1 MRRCEI
7 VAFFEDCRWR
17 RTLQILYPIPH
28 AQFPNHKMFST
39 ILRWVINRRWLVVL
53 ATIIISLWTLYIIPK
68 MPLDVFPPFAPP
80 QVEIQTEAPGLAP
93 EEIESLVTLPIE
105 SAING
110 TPGVTAVRSSSAV
123 GISVVKVIF
132 DWNTEIYQAR
142 QLITERLQQAQ
153 NKLPVGVKTPQISPT
168 TSPVGTVI
176 TYAFT
181 SETTSLM
188 EVRRLVDWQVTNR
201 LLAVTG
207 VAQVVAYGGE
217 QRQYQVLVEPAKLK
231 AFNVSLQQV
240 SEAVA
245 AANVNAPGGYLITPD
260 KETLIRGVGRIESI
274 ADLQQSAIASRQG
287 TVVRIGDVADVKIG
301 AGIKRGDGSFNG
313 KKAVIVMVNRQP
325 VADTPT
331 VTKAVEAAMAEV
343 QQALPKDI
351 KVTVTF
357 RQEEYINSSVENV
370 RSALVEGSIIV
381 TVILIP
387 FLMNWR
393 TLTVVLL
400 DFFLTWL
407 FGLLAMY
414 WLGLGLNTMTLGGL
428 SVAIGTAIDDAIV
441 YAENTYRNLR
451 ENTSSPHPRPVM
463 DVIFDG
469 SQEVRD
475 SLIGATVIGIVV
487 FSPIFTLPGVEGRIF
502 TPMGITYLVVV
513 VISSLESLLIS
524 PALCAILLPNKKM
537 SAEEPWLPRFC
548 KKIYHF
554 FIELSMRYSAIILT
568 LAAASMVAALIIL
581 PSFGRVFLPEFQEQT
596 LVNTVLLYPGVSL
609 ETTNSAAFAIE
620 DALKDDTR
628 FSYVQVRS
636 GRAPGDAD
644 AAGVNLAHIDI
655 GLSEEGMKNRPK
667 TLESLRQEFGK
678 LPGVAPNIGGFISH
692 RMDEV
697 LSGVRSQI
705 AVKVFGPDLNQ
716 LRTIGAQ
723 VEEQMKTV
731 AGIVDLQLEPQ
742 VPVQQIQI
750 KFNRQAAG
758 RYGLKIGSLSEIIET
773 ALNGKVV
780 SQVLEVQQTFDLVV
794 WLQPEARNNLETIE
808 NLLVDTPPLSPPY
821 KGGDETPLSP
831 PYKGGDE
838 RGGKIPLAQVATVKY
853 GTGPNTINREN
864 VSRLIVVAANAK
876 GRDLRSVVNEIQAK
890 VKREVQLP
898 FGYFIQYGGQFEAEQ
913 RASQNIMVFSAI
925 AFIVIT
931 VLMYLSVKSIA
942 STAMIMINLPIGLVG
957 GVISVALT
965 GGIISVASLVG
976 FVTLF
981 GVATRNGLLLVD
993 NYNTKFA
1000 EGMPFKEAIIK
1011 GSMERLNAILM
1022 TASTS
1027 ALGLAPLVLEGGP
1040 GKEILQPLSVVVL
1053 GGLFT
1058 STALTLLVLPA
1069 LYAQFSEH
1077 LLTESNHP

>member
-1 MRRCEI
+1 
-7 VAFFEDCRWR
+7 
-17 RTLQILYPIPH
+17 
-28 AQFPNHKMFST
+28 MFST

-53 ATIIISLWTLYIIPK
+53 ATIIVTLWTLYIIPK

-123 GISVVKVIF
+123 GVSVVKVIF
-132 DWNTEIYQAR
+132 DWGTEIYQAR

-153 NKLPVGVKTPQISPT
+153 NKLPVGVETPQISPT

-181 SETTSLM
+181 SETTPLM
-188 EVRRLVDWQVTNR
+188 EVRRLIDWQVTNR
-201 LLAVTG
+201 LLAVPG
-207 VAQVVAYGGE
+207 VAQVVVYGGE

-231 AFNVSLQQV
+231 AFNLSLQQV

-245 AANVNAPGGYLITPD
+245 AANANAPGGYLITPD
-260 KETLIRGVGRIESI
+260 KETLIRGVGRVESVL
-274 ADLQQSAIASRQG
+274 DLQQSAIASRQG

-301 AGIKRGDGSFNG
+301 AAIQRGDGSFNG
-313 KKAVIVMVNRQP
+313 KKAAIVMVNRQP

-331 VTKAVEAAMAEV
+331 VTKAVEVAMAEV

-370 RSALVEGSIIV
+370 RSALIEGSIIV
-381 TVILIP
+381 TIILIP

-451 ENTSSPHPRPVM
+451 ENTSSHHPRPVM

-524 PALCAILLPNKKM
+524 PALCAILLPNKNM
-537 SAEEPWLPRFC
+537 SAKEPWLPRFC
-548 KKIYHF
+548 KHIYHYC
-554 FIELSMRYSAIILT
+554 IRMSMRFSAIILAF
-568 LAAASMVAALIIL
+568 AAASMVAALIIL

-596 LVNTVLLYPGVSL
+596 LVNTILLYPGVSL

-620 DALKDDTR
+620 DALKNDTR
-628 FSYVQVRS
+628 FAYVQVRS

-644 AAGVNLAHIDI
+644 AGGVNLAHIDI
-655 GLSEEGMKNRPK
+655 GLSEEGMKNRQK
-667 TLESLRQEFGK
+667 SLESLRQEFGK

-705 AVKVFGPDLNQ
+705 AVKIFGPDLNQ
-716 LRTIGAQ
+716 LRTISAQ
-723 VEEQMKTV
+723 VEAQMKTV

-758 RYGLKIGSLSEIIET
+758 RYGLKIGELSEIIET

-780 SQVLEVQQTFDLVV
+780 SQVLEAQQTFDLVV
-794 WLQPEARNNLETIE
+794 WLQPESRNNLETIQ
-808 NLLVDTPPLSPPY
+808 NLLVDTPS
-821 KGGDETPLSP
+821 GN
-831 PYKGGDE
+831 
-838 RGGKIPLAQVATVKY
+838 KIPLAQVATVKY

-864 VSRLIVVAANAK
+864 VSRLIVAAANAK

-913 RASQNIMVFSAI
+913 RASQNIIIFSAI
-925 AFIVIT
+925 AFLVIT

-981 GVATRNGLLLVD
+981 GVATCNGLLLVD
-993 NYNTKFA
+993 DYNTKFA
-1000 EGMPFKEAIIK
+1000 EVMPFKEAIIK

-1027 ALGLAPLVLEGGP
+1027 ALGLAPLVLEGGA
-1040 GKEILQPLSVVVL
+1040 GKEILQPLAIVVL

-1069 LYAQFSEH
+1069 LYAQFGHFLRPQQPQPVIEDGKII
-1077 LLTESNHP
+1077 NV

>member
-1 MRRCEI
+1 
-7 VAFFEDCRWR
+7 
-17 RTLQILYPIPH
+17 
-28 AQFPNHKMFST
+28 MFST
-39 ILRWVINRRWLVVL
+39 ILRWVINRRWLVVI
-53 ATIIISLWTLYIIPK
+53 ATIIISLWTLYIIPQ
-68 MPLDVFPPFAPP
+68 MSLDVFPPFAPP

-123 GISVVKVIF
+123 GLSSVKVIF
-132 DWNTEIYQAR
+132 DWGTEIYQAR
-142 QLITERLQQAQ
+142 QLITERLQQAES
-153 NKLPVGVKTPQISPT
+153 KLPAGVETPQISPT
-168 TSPVGTVI
+168 TSPVGLVI

-181 SETTSLM
+181 SETTPLM

-201 LLAVTG
+201 LLAVSG

-217 QRQYQVLVEPAKLK
+217 ERQYQVLVEPAKLK

-240 SEAVA
+240 AEAAA

-260 KETLIRGVGRIESI
+260 RETLIRGVGRIESLE
-274 ADLQQSAIASRQG
+274 DLQQSAIASRHG
-287 TVVRIGDVADVKIG
+287 TPVRIADVADVKIG
-301 AGIKRGDGSFNG
+301 AAIKRGDGSFNG

-381 TVILIP
+381 TLILIP

-393 TLTVVLL
+393 TLAVVLL

-407 FGLLAMY
+407 LALLAMN

-451 ENTSSPHPRPVM
+451 ENTSSLHPRPVM

-524 PALCAILLPNKKM
+524 PALCAILLPNKRM
-537 SAEEPWLPRFC
+537 SAAEPWVPRFC

-554 FIELSMRYSAIILT
+554 LINLSMRYSRIVLA
-568 LAAASMVAALIIL
+568 LAAASMVATLIIL

-596 LVNTVLLYPGVSL
+596 LVNTILLYPGVSL
-609 ETTNSAAFAIE
+609 ETTDSAAFAIE

-628 FSYVQVRS
+628 FEYVQVRS

-655 GLSEEGMKNRPK
+655 GLSEAGMKNRPK
-667 TLESLRQEFGK
+667 TLESLRQEFAK

-705 AVKVFGPDLNQ
+705 AVKIFGPDLDQ
-716 LRTIGAQ
+716 LRSIGAQ

-731 AGIVDLQLEPQ
+731 EGIVDLQLEPQ

-758 RYGLKIGSLSEIIET
+758 RYGLKIGELSEIIET

-794 WLQPEARNNLETIE
+794 WLQPEARNNLETIQ
-808 NLLVDTPPLSPPY
+808 NLLVDTPS
-821 KGGDETPLSP
+821 GN
-831 PYKGGDE
+831 
-838 RGGKIPLAQVATVKY
+838 KIPLAQVATVKY

-864 VSRLIVVAANAK
+864 VSRLIVAAANAK
-876 GRDLRSVVNEIQAK
+876 NRDLRSVVNEIQAK
-890 VKREVQLP
+890 VKGEVELP

-913 RASQNIMVFSAI
+913 RASQNIMIFSAI
-925 AFIVIT
+925 AFLVIT

-942 STAMIMINLPIGLVG
+942 STATIMINLPIGLVG
-957 GVISVALT
+957 GVIAVALT

-1022 TASTS
+1022 TALTS
-1027 ALGLAPLVLEGGP
+1027 ALGLAPLVLEGGA

-1069 LYAQFSEH
+1069 LYAQFGHFLRPQQPQPVVEDGKVV
-1077 LLTESNHP
+1077 NV

>member
-1 MRRCEI
+1 
-7 VAFFEDCRWR
+7 
-17 RTLQILYPIPH
+17 
-28 AQFPNHKMFST
+28 MFST
-39 ILRWVINRRWLVVL
+39 ILRLVINRRWLVVL
-53 ATIIISLWTLYIIPK
+53 ATIIISLWTLYILPK
-68 MPLDVFPPFAPP
+68 MSLDVFPPFAPP

-123 GISVVKVIF
+123 GLSAIKVIF
-132 DWNTEIYQAR
+132 DWGTEIYQAR

-153 NKLPVGVKTPQISPT
+153 SKLPAGVETPQISPT

-176 TYAFT
+176 SYAFT
-181 SETTSLM
+181 SETTPLM

-201 LLAVTG
+201 LLAVNG
-207 VAQVVAYGGE
+207 VAQVIAYGGQ
-217 QRQYQVLVEPAKLK
+217 QRQYQVLVNPAKLQ

-240 SEAVA
+240 AEAAA

-260 KETLIRGVGRIESI
+260 RETLIRGVGRIESV
-274 ADLQQSAIASRQG
+274 ADLQQSAIASRHG
-287 TVVRIGDVADVKIG
+287 TPVIIGDVADVKIG
-301 AGIKRGDGSFNG
+301 GAIERGNGSFNG

-325 VADTPT
+325 IADTPT

-343 QQALPKDI
+343 QQSLPKDI

-357 RQEEYINSSVENV
+357 RQEEYIKSSVENV

-381 TVILIP
+381 TIILIP

-451 ENTSSPHPRPVM
+451 ENTSSLHPRPVM

-524 PALCAILLPNKKM
+524 PALCAILLPNKSM
-537 SAEEPWLPRFC
+537 SVKEPWLPRFC
-548 KKIYHF
+548 KHIYHF
-554 FIELSMRYSAIILT
+554 LIQFSMRYSSIILA
-568 LAAASMVAALIIL
+568 LAAASMVAALVIL

-596 LVNTVLLYPGVSL
+596 LVNTILLYPGVSL
-609 ETTNSAAFAIE
+609 ETTDSAAFAME
-620 DALKDDTR
+620 DALKDDSR
-628 FSYVQVRS
+628 FEYVQVRS

-655 GLSEEGMKNRPK
+655 GLSEEGMKNRSK
-667 TLESLRQEFGK
+667 TLESLRQEFAK

-705 AVKVFGPDLNQ
+705 AVKIFGPDLNQ
-716 LRTIGAQ
+716 LRSLGAQ
-723 VEEQMKTV
+723 VEAQMKTV
-731 AGIVDLQLEPQ
+731 KGIVDLQLEPQ

-758 RYGLKIGSLSEIIET
+758 RYGLKIGELSEIIET

-794 WLQPEARNNLETIE
+794 WLHLEARNNLETIQ
-808 NLLVDTPPLSPPY
+808 NLLVDTPN
-821 KGGDETPLSP
+821 GN
-831 PYKGGDE
+831 
-838 RGGKIPLAQVATVKY
+838 KIPLAQVATVTY

-898 FGYFIQYGGQFEAEQ
+898 FSYFIQYGGQFEAEQ
-913 RASQNIMVFSAI
+913 RASQNIIVFSAI
-925 AFIVIT
+925 AFLVIT

-942 STAMIMINLPIGLVG
+942 STATIMINLPIGLVG
-957 GVISVALT
+957 GVIAVAVT

-993 NYNTKFA
+993 NYNSKFA

-1022 TASTS
+1022 TALTS

-1040 GKEILQPLSVVVL
+1040 GKEILQPLSIVVL

-1069 LYAQFSEH
+1069 LYAQFRNFLAPKTTNLISGK
-1077 LLTESNHP
+1077 